1 MLRLAYA
8 ARAEDLARAL
18 SERLAARRR
27 EGLTSPLQP
36 IDVIVPTRATQ
47 AWLKLEIARRTGIA
61 ANLRFDFLERFLT
74 KVIEGE
80 PHAPRPRGRPKL
92 RVAGTDVLESV
103 LLAILSDASVLSRPE
118 LAQVRGYLTAGHDDD
133 ELELRRIQL
142 ASELSRLFGEYLLAR
157 RDVLRTWR
165 GRTTLD
171 ETPFAPIER
180 WQRTLWLELEARL
193 RAGSSDEL
201 RLVTLPD
208 AFDLIPPEQLDVP
221 PELHVFA
228 LRMQSPVLVSMI
240 ARIAQRADVF
250 VWALNPV
257 RHPWDDTGPDDTPL
271 LRMWGRAGRE
281 HVRLLNE
288 LTEGDFDDAWSE
300 PDAASS
306 LLASVQHDVLDRA
319 PVRGEGDRDPRF
331 VGDPGIS
338 FLQCPG
344 ARREV
349 EVIASEIWSLVKA
362 SEAAYV
368 AGGPRPL
375 RFNEIAVVLAG
386 REPEVH
392 RAHVAAV
399 FQEHHQIPHHHLDVP
414 IRGSS
419 RIVEALE
426 LLLALPYS
434 DFTRQDA
441 LKLVMHPAILAHAG
455 EADGAEWL
463 RWLDA
468 LSVVHGADHG
478 DHADTYI
485 EKDLYNWDQ
494 GLRRLVLGA
503 FMSGE
508 ASGELGTFAIG
519 GSEYLPHEVPL
530 DRLGSAA
537 RLVTLVRSLV
547 ADARWLRGARM
558 NLAAWSRVIAR
569 LLSSYVGRP
578 AEEDERDV
586 RLCLGVVQQLERL
599 DVTHEVVSF
608 RVAASLVSSALSGL
622 TSGRGQPLADGVAV
636 GSLAALSFIPFRVV
650 FVTGLGEGNFPASE
664 ARSQLDLRVEERR
677 RGDVSVR
684 DEDEW
689 LFLER
694 LLATRER
701 VYLSWV
707 SRDAR
712 TGDALE
718 PSTIVQELEHVL
730 TRGYVEAPHL
740 VRHPLRRW
748 DDGYFSAES
757 VVSPAVRAE
766 RVAFEL
772 RADLLAKLGRRDA
785 VQTFEAGT
793 LARALPPDVW
803 SPLSKRLGL
812 TTLPAR
818 AEEQAERRAS
828 EREAEPADRV
838 TRPGTRSDA
847 VKTLA
852 IPHSALRR
860 FLEDPAE
867 GWVRYVLGMRETDRL
882 EDPLAREEETFET
895 SSLDAAIFLRELLAE
910 KVERDASGAKAEFAE
925 LYDARAARLELAG
938 RLPTGVFG
946 RAERARH
953 LEILAS
959 WHRAMVERCGV
970 GARLSPA
977 FRYGR
982 AQENQEA
989 VDLVDPLVIDVELPT
1004 RRLRVELSGRT
1015 EPSIVEPGRKVT
1027 SLIPLLRDA
1036 GTNAKGLRSERDALR
1051 AFVDHAVLAALGRE
1065 ELTRQ
1070 ALVLYSGDEPFALDL
1085 EPFGRDEAI
1094 LYLRTVLTD
1103 LLSEPHAYDLRFER
1117 VLAVRTGAS
1126 EGRDDGGARRYS
1138 GLPPLPRLPA
1148 EREAE
1153 VIERRFGA
1161 YFERRREVKK

>member
-27 EGLTSPLQP
+27 EGLTSPLEP
-36 IDVIVPTRATQ
+36 IDVLVPTRATQ
-47 AWLKLEIARRTGIA
+47 AWLKIEIARRTGIA
-61 ANLRFDFLERFLT
+61 ANLRFDFVERFLT
-74 KVIEGE
+74 KVIEGD
-80 PHAPRPRGRPKL
+80 PHRPRPRGRPKL
-92 RVAGTDVLESV
+92 RVAGTNVLESV
-103 LLAILSDASVLSRPE
+103 LLAILSDASVVMRPE
-118 LAQVRGYLTAGHDDD
+118 LAQVRGYLSAGHDDD

-142 ASELSRLFGEYLLAR
+142 ASELSRLFTEYLLAR

-171 ETPFAPIER
+171 DTAFAPIER
-180 WQRTLWLELEARL
+180 WQRTLWLEVEARL
-193 RAGSSDEL
+193 RAASTEEV

-208 AFDLIPPEQLDVP
+208 AFDAIPPEQLEVP
-221 PELHVFA
+221 RELHVFA
-228 LRMQSPVLVSMI
+228 LRMQSPVLLSMI

-257 RHPWDDTGPDDTPL
+257 RHPWDDTGPDDSPL

-300 PDAASS
+300 PEEGTT
-306 LLASVQHDVLDRA
+306 LLAELQRDVLDRA
-319 PVRGEGDRDPRF
+319 PPRTEEARVDAFRGDRS
-331 VGDPGIS
+331 VT
-338 FLQCPG
+338 FLECPG
-344 ARREV
+344 ARREI
-349 EVIASEIWSLVKA
+349 EAIASELWQLVRA
-362 SEAAYV
+362 SEAEHV
-368 AGGPRPL
+368 AGGPPPL

-392 RAHVAAV
+392 RAHVASV
-399 FQEHHQIPHHHLDVP
+399 FQEHHGIPHHHLDVP

-419 RIVEALE
+419 RVVEALE

-434 DFTRQDA
+434 EFTRQDA
-441 LKLVMHPAILAHAG
+441 LKLVMHPAILAQAG
-455 EADGAEWL
+455 ETDGTEWL

-508 ASGELGTFAIG
+508 ASGELGVFSVGA
-519 GSEYLPHEVPL
+519 SDYLPHEVPL

-547 ADARWLRGARM
+547 ADARWLRSARM
-558 NLAAWSRVIAR
+558 TLGAWARVLARV
-569 LLSSYVGRP
+569 LSSYVGRP
-578 AEEDERDV
+578 SEEDERDV
-586 RLCLGVVQQLERL
+586 RLCLGVIQQLEKL
-599 DVTHEVVSF
+599 DVTAEPVSF
-608 RVAASLVSSALSGL
+608 RVAASLVTSALSSL

-636 GSLAALSFIPFRVV
+636 GSLAALSFVPFRVV

-664 ARSQLDLRVEERR
+664 SRSQLDLRVEERR

-694 LLATRER
+694 VLATKER

-718 PSTIVQELEHVL
+718 PSTIVQELRHVL
-730 TRGYVEAPHL
+730 ERGYVDAPHL
-740 VRHPLRRW
+740 VHHPLRRW
-748 DDGYFSAES
+748 DDEYFDAEAGL
-757 VVSPAVRAE
+757 VSPAVRAE
-766 RVAFEL
+766 RSAFEL
-772 RADLLAKLGRRDA
+772 RADLLATLGRRD
-785 VQTFEAGT
+785 VRTFEASS
-793 LARALPPDVW
+793 LSRALAPEVW
-803 SPLSKRLGL
+803 APLSKRLGL
-812 TTLPAR
+812 ATIPGPR
-818 AEEQAERRAS
+818 AES
-828 EREAEPADRV
+828 TD
-838 TRPGTRSDA
+838 G

-895 SSLDAAIFLRELLAE
+895 SSLDAAIFLREVLAE
-910 KVERDASGAKAEFAE
+910 KVERDATTGAVTDFAA
-925 LYDARAARLELAG
+925 LYDARAGRLELAG
-938 RLPTGVFG
+938 KLPTGVFG

-953 LEILAS
+953 LEILAN
-959 WHRAMVERCGV
+959 WHRTMTERCGV
-970 GARLSPA
+970 GARLSPS

-989 VDLVDPLVIDVELPT
+989 VDLVDPLVVDVDLPT
-1004 RRLRVELSGRT
+1004 RRFRVELSGRT
-1015 EPSIVEPGRKVT
+1015 EPSIVEAGRAT
-1027 SLIPLLRDA
+1027 SLIPLLRDPGA
-1036 GTNAKGLRSERDALR
+1036 AKALRSERDALR

-1065 ELTRQ
+1065 DTRRQ
-1070 ALVLYSGDEPFALDL
+1070 ALVLYAGDEPFAIDL
-1085 EPFGRDEAI
+1085 EPFGREAAI
-1094 LYLRTVLTD
+1094 LYLRTVLSD

-1126 EGRDDGGARRYS
+1126 EGRDEAVRRYS
-1138 GLPPLPRLPA
+1138 GLPALPRLPA
-1148 EREAE
+1148 EKEAA
-1153 VIERRFGA
+1153 VIERRFSA
-1161 YFERRREVKK
+1161 YFERRREVGK